1 MNLDENKITSESTND
16 NGASEEFES
25 TIFSAPV
32 DHNDK
37 KPQKSKL
44 FVKLLAAFLAVAIVV
59 GGTLAVIKLV
69 PEKQNDVNEDATI
82 ELLKLDTD
90 NIEKVELTN
99 EKGSVTLLSSV
110 TEKNGESTTLWRV
123 DGVTEA
129 YTDSDS
135 IKSTVQTTAKLNALK
150 TVEGSLADFGLD
162 KPGISFTIYPRN
174 DAFPQI
180 TVTVGDAAPAGLGY
194 YLKLSN
200 KETIYLVD
208 DEIFSL
214 SQITKLDFATK
225 TGVSGVVQTDK
236 NSSYF
241 TEGAITKFDY
251 ITLSGKHYPNPLKIE
266 MQNDEAINAYF
277 AFLVTSPSL
286 RIGNDDNIT
295 GLITLL
301 SSGIKSEGAYSFDPT
316 DAELEKYGFNSPD
329 AVLTISIAGQPYTI
343 AANKVDESFYAV
355 IDSYGGIIHK
365 IPAASLPFVSASVT
379 DYYSSFIVLENLS
392 GLSNFKASFA
402 DGTVYDFVTEYKKE
416 DESYKAFL
424 AGKEL
429 DIANFKALYSNF
441 IGLSP
446 VEYASKEIKET
457 ALTITLVHS
466 ADTNDTVLK
475 FKPYSSGR
483 YQVEMNSIPMGL
495 ITTTNYENLVS
506 DIKNVAN
513 GINIK

>member
-1 MNLDENKITSESTND
+1 MSLDENKISTQNAD
-16 NGASEEFES
+16 DTEAATDAES

-32 DHNDK
+32 DHSDK
-37 KPQKSKL
+37 KPQNSKL
-44 FVKLLAAFLAVAIVV
+44 LPRLLAAFLALAIVV
-59 GGTLAVIKLV
+59 GGALAVIKLV
-69 PEKQNDVNEDATI
+69 PEKQDDTKSDATI
-82 ELLKLDTD
+82 ELLALDTD

-99 EKGSVTLLSSV
+99 EKGSVTLLSTV
-110 TEKNGESTTLWRV
+110 TEKDGESTVSWRV

-129 YTDSDS
+129 YTDSDT
-135 IKSTVQTTAKLNALK
+135 IKSTVQTAAKLSALK
-150 TVEGSLADFGLD
+150 AVEGSLADFGLD
-162 KPGISFTIYPRN
+162 KPGITFTLYPRN
-174 DAFPQI
+174 NAFPQI

-194 YLKLSN
+194 YLKLSE
-200 KETIYLVD
+200 KDTVYLVD
-208 DEIFSL
+208 DDIFSL
-214 SQITKLDFATK
+214 SQVTKLDFATT
-225 TGVSGVVQTDK
+225 TGVSGVIQTEK
-236 NSSYF
+236 NSSCF
-241 TEGAITKFDY
+241 TEGSITKFDY
-251 ITLSGKHYPNPLKIE
+251 ITLSGKHYPTPLKIE

-286 RIGNDDNIT
+286 RIGNDENIT
-295 GLITLL
+295 SLITLL

-316 DAELEKYGFNSPD
+316 DKELEKYGFNSPD
-329 AVLTISIAGQPYTI
+329 AVLTISVAGQTYTI
-343 AANKVDESFYAV
+343 AAAKVDSGYYAV

-392 GLSNFKASFA
+392 GLSNFKAAFA
-402 DGTVYDFVTEYKKE
+402 DGTVYDFVTEYEKE
-416 DESYKAFL
+416 DESYKAFIG
-424 AGKEL
+424 GKEL

-466 ADTNDTVLK
+466 ADTPDTVLK

-513 GINIK
+513 GVSIK

>member
-1 MNLDENKITSESTND
+1 MSLDENKINAENMGDSEATQDS
-16 NGASEEFES
+16 ES

-44 FVKLLAAFLAVAIVV
+44 FVKLLAAFLALAIVV
-59 GGTLAVIKLV
+59 GGALAVIKLV
-69 PEKQNDVNEDATI
+69 PEKQDDANKDATI

-110 TEKNGESTTLWRV
+110 TEKDGESTILWRV

-150 TVEGSLADFGLD
+150 AVEGSLADYGLD
-162 KPGISFTIYPRN
+162 NPGITFTLYPRN
-174 DAFPQI
+174 NAFSQV

-194 YLKLSN
+194 YLKLSGRD
-200 KETIYLVD
+200 TIYLVD
-208 DEIFSL
+208 DSIFSL
-214 SQITKLDFATK
+214 SQTTKLDFATT

-236 NSSYF
+236 NSSCF
-241 TEGAITKFDY
+241 ADGAITKFDY
-251 ITLSGKHYPNPLKIE
+251 ITLSGKHYPTPLKIE

-295 GLITLL
+295 SLITLL

-316 DAELEKYGFNSPD
+316 DKELEKYGFNSPD
-329 AVLTISIAGQPYTI
+329 AVLTISVAGQLYTI
-343 AANKVDESFYAV
+343 AANKADDGYYAV
-355 IDSYGGIIHK
+355 IDSYGGMIHK

-392 GLSNFKASFA
+392 GLSHFKATFK

-416 DESYKAFL
+416 DESYKAFIG
-424 AGKEL
+424 GKEL
-429 DIANFKALYSNF
+429 DITNFKALYSNF

-446 VEYASKEIKET
+446 VEYSSKEIKET

-466 ADTNDTVLK
+466 AGTADTVLE

-495 ITTTNYENLVS
+495 ITTTNYEKLVS

-513 GINIK
+513 GIKIK